1 MDELSSKTK
10 SHTRQTPNQ
19 YCQVDGES
27 YERWIRYEI
36 RIGASAADD
45 VADENKNL
53 GTHNQLPET
62 NTLNHCDA
70 MNT

>member
-1 MDELSSKTK
+1 MWDELERNEVAAHS
-10 SHTRQTPNQ
+10 QNQ
-19 YCQVDGES
+19 YTVS
-27 YERWIRYEI
+27 KSRWGSVRTLIQI
-36 RIGASAADD
+36 QIGASAADD